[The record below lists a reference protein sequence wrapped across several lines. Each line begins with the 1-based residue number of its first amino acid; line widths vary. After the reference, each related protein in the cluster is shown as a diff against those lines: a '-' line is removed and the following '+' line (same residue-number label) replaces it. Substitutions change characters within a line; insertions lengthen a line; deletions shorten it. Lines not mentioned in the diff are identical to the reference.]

1 LQIRNITGETIQRN
15 LLIIYAKVV
24 DINFIKFEFT
34 CELCNNGTL
43 LSFTKCINYCR
54 VPRPKLNLVM
64 RVTIQDQHDANNS
77 EAFISLKDEHCFK
90 VFGISSACMDVFK
103 EYFFMHGVFYYK
115 SA

>member
-1 LQIRNITGETIQRN
+1 
-15 LLIIYAKVV
+15 
-24 DINFIKFEFT
+24 
-34 CELCNNGTL
+34 
-43 LSFTKCINYCR
+43 
-54 VPRPKLNLVM
+54 M